1 MDEIQ
6 LKIED
11 LRIAFRQGTKAMPA
25 VDAVSLELRKGE
37 MLALLGESGSGK
49 SLTALSLLGLLPHPA
64 AQLLGGHAWF
74 DGQDLY
80 MLPEAELRKIR
91 GHRIAMV
98 FQEPMTALNPLMT
111 VGDQL
116 GEVLRTHFEMH
127 GGAIAKRCV
136 ELLDEVEIPEA
147 ASRLKSYPHEL
158 SGGLRQRVMIAMA
171 LAGEPEILIA
181 DEPTTALDVT
191 VQAQIMRL
199 LTRLQEKHGTAIL
212 FITHNLALAAQGAQR
227 CAVMYA
233 GEIVETATAEEL
245 FRSPR
250 HPYTRLLL
258 HSLPRSEARGMA
270 LETIA
275 GMVPRN
281 WGELTGCR
289 FAERCPLAREECRNA
304 KPTWTEVGTGHFSR
318 CHWAEELSDWRPRGS
333 AATSGRDSGG
343 EKQAVIL
350 RTEGLR
356 VWFPVKSGWLH
367 RTTGTLKAVD
377 GVDLEL
383 CAGETL
389 ALVGESGCG
398 KSTIG
403 RSLIRLVEPTGGRVL
418 LHGFDDV
425 THLKRSALL
434 PLRREV
440 QMIFQDPFSSLD
452 PRMMA
457 GESVAEGLSLRHPEW
472 NASQREARVAELLK
486 QVGLNPADATRY
498 PHQFSG
504 GQRQRIGLARALAVE
519 PQMIVC
525 DECTS
530 ALDVSVQAQILNLL
544 KEIQGATGVAYLF
557 ITHDLSVV
565 GYLADRVAVMYLGH
579 LVEEGPAEEIFANP
593 VHPYT
598 QALFAAAPRLQKDDE
613 AGRAGLPCRSRSAKA
628 GARPSQVLSGDV
640 PSPIHPPTGCPF
652 HPRCPHAT
660 PQCAAEFPGWRSV
673 GGAHRVRCVGN
684 S

>member
-258 HSLPRSEARGMA
+258 HSLPR
-270 LETIA
+270 
-275 GMVPRN
+275 
-281 WGELTGCR
+281 
-289 FAERCPLAREECRNA
+289 
-304 KPTWTEVGTGHFSR
+304 
-318 CHWAEELSDWRPRGS
+318 
-333 AATSGRDSGG
+333 
-343 EKQAVIL
+343 
-350 RTEGLR
+350 
-356 VWFPVKSGWLH
+356 
-367 RTTGTLKAVD
+367 
-377 GVDLEL
+377 
-383 CAGETL
+383 
-389 ALVGESGCG
+389 
-398 KSTIG
+398 
-403 RSLIRLVEPTGGRVL
+403 
-418 LHGFDDV
+418 
-425 THLKRSALL
+425 
-434 PLRREV
+434 
-440 QMIFQDPFSSLD
+440 
-452 PRMMA
+452 
-457 GESVAEGLSLRHPEW
+457 
-472 NASQREARVAELLK
+472 
-486 QVGLNPADATRY
+486 
-498 PHQFSG
+498 
-504 GQRQRIGLARALAVE
+504 
-519 PQMIVC
+519 
-525 DECTS
+525 
-530 ALDVSVQAQILNLL
+530 
-544 KEIQGATGVAYLF
+544 
-557 ITHDLSVV
+557 
-565 GYLADRVAVMYLGH
+565 
-579 LVEEGPAEEIFANP
+579 
-593 VHPYT
+593 
-598 QALFAAAPRLQKDDE
+598 
-613 AGRAGLPCRSRSAKA
+613 
-628 GARPSQVLSGDV
+628 
-640 PSPIHPPTGCPF
+640 
-652 HPRCPHAT
+652 
-660 PQCAAEFPGWRSV
+660 
-673 GGAHRVRCVGN
+673 
-684 S
+684 